1 MKKLVKILKLLRD
14 MLSAVKAV
22 RVARK
27 SGAEGPLALI
37 EATELENERIWL
49 AKRDYENQL
58 MQQCII
64 GGTNYES
71 PCNWCEEHRIGEC
84 KREQHGKRGC
94 SGWWLRF
101 LTEEEEEACEQRA
114 KAGES
119 PENTQ
124 RSERDDES
132 PAGECAD

>member
-1 MKKLVKILKLLRD
+1 MKKLVKILELLRD

-27 SGAEGPLALI
+27 SGAEGPLALV
-37 EATELENERIWL
+37 EVSELEHERNWL

-64 GGTNYES
+64 GTVNYES

-101 LTEEEEEACEQRA
+101 LTEEEEKACEQRA
-114 KAGES
+114 ASGEG
-119 PENTQ
+119 EADTQ
-124 RSERDDES
+124 CRERADEGT
-132 PAGECAD
+132 AR